1 MQISAEKSRLGAFTF
16 ISVGLLLLFCA
27 WIPLYQGS
35 NRAVLWAFNGM
46 AVAFLF
52 CLVHLTNNGE
62 RDHLP
67 RAWIGFVVLI
77 ALVGWVGTAGVRG
90 LVLMPFDAQSGSLDS
105 LLTGPPLISFSPS
118 DSLLVCLVMMS
129 FAMLWSLSR
138 RLASTLG
145 AQTLLLLL
153 LVIFGLHAALGFL
166 EITVDYEFPLTEP
179 NFDDFGAVA
188 DGGFANRNTFATYLG
203 LGAVVALA
211 LTMRSLSVLNTSALP
226 VLQLSTALLSS
237 FVLLLILTALLLTQS
252 RMGAAST
259 VSALVMVILSFGFV
273 YRAWIVTGVF
283 LSLVVFGTLAGG
295 YASVELLERIDD
307 SGADFQTRLLVY
319 QEGLSLWMQ
328 RPMTGFGAG
337 SFETIFGAFKSE
349 AVAWAIW
356 DMAHNT
362 YVTAL
367 FELGSLGSA
376 LMLILFLW
384 LTLHQLRTLRRDQGI
399 AGLVGLGGLI
409 VVGLHACL
417 DYSLEI
423 YAVTATLMVML
434 GIGAAPLS
442 DPPHQSSLP
451 PKINK
456 ATAKPVTEQFYP
468 EFANT
473 SDRPRARRFK
483 PSAAPLKNP
492 MQKGS

>member
-1 MQISAEKSRLGAFTF
+1 
-16 ISVGLLLLFCA
+16 
-27 WIPLYQGS
+27 
-35 NRAVLWAFNGM
+35 
-46 AVAFLF
+46 
-52 CLVHLTNNGE
+52 
-62 RDHLP
+62 
-67 RAWIGFVVLI
+67 
-77 ALVGWVGTAGVRG
+77 
-90 LVLMPFDAQSGSLDS
+90 
-105 LLTGPPLISFSPS
+105 
-118 DSLLVCLVMMS
+118 
-129 FAMLWSLSR
+129 MLWSLSR

-153 LVIFGLHAALGFL
+153 LVIFGLHAAIGFL
-166 EITVDYEFPLTEP
+166 EITVDYKFPLTEP
-179 NFDDFGAVA
+179 NFDDFGSVA

-211 LTMRSLSVLNTSALP
+211 LTMRSLSVLNTSAFP
-226 VLQLSTALLSS
+226 VLELSTAILSS
-237 FVLLLILTALLLTQS
+237 FALLLILTVLLLTQS

-283 LSLVVFGTLAGG
+283 LSLVVLGTVAGG

-384 LTLHQLRTLRRDQGI
+384 LTLQQLRTLRRDQGI

-409 VVGLHACL
+409 VVGLHAFL

-423 YAVTATLMVML
+423 YAVTATLMVIL

-442 DPPHQSSLP
+442 DPAYQAPLP
-451 PKINK
+451 KQGGNAIVEP
-456 ATAKPVTEQFYP
+456 AGEPF
-468 EFANT
+468 FAEPSNS
-473 SDRPRARRFK
+473 SDRRRSRRFK
-483 PSAAPLKNP
+483 PSAAPLKKSG
-492 MQKGS
+492 QKGL

>member
-1 MQISAEKSRLGAFTF
+1 MQISSVKSRLGAFTL
-16 ISVGLLLLFCA
+16 ILVGLLLLFCA
-27 WIPLYQGS
+27 GIPLYQGS

-62 RDHLP
+62 RDQLP
-67 RAWIGFVVLI
+67 RAWIGFVVLV

-90 LVLMPFDAQSGSLDS
+90 LILRPFDAESGSLDS
-105 LLTGPPLISFSPS
+105 LLTGPPLMSFSPS
-118 DSLLVCLVMMS
+118 DSLLVCIAMTS

-166 EITVDYEFPLTEP
+166 EITVDYKFPLTEP
-179 NFDDFGAVA
+179 NFDDFGSAA

-211 LTMRSLSVLNTSALP
+211 LTMRSLSVLNTSAFP
-226 VLQLSTALLSS
+226 VLELSTAILSS
-237 FVLLLILTALLLTQS
+237 FALLLILTVLLLTQS

-283 LSLVVFGTLAGG
+283 LSLVVLGTVAGG

-367 FELGSLGSA
+367 FELGILGSA

-384 LTLHQLRTLRRDQGI
+384 LTLQQLRTLRRDQGI

-409 VVGLHACL
+409 VVGLHAFL

-423 YAVTATLMVML
+423 YAVTATLMVIL

-442 DPPHQSSLP
+442 DPAYQAPLP
-451 PKINK
+451 KQGGNAIVEP
-456 ATAKPVTEQFYP
+456 AGEPF
-468 EFANT
+468 FAEPSNS
-473 SDRPRARRFK
+473 SDRRRSRRFK
-483 PSAAPLKNP
+483 PSAAPLEKSVH
-492 MQKGS
+492 KGP